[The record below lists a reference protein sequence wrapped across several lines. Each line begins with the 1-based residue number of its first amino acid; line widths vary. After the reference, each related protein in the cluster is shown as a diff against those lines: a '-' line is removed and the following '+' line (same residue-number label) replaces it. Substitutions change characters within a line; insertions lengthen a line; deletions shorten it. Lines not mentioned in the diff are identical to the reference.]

1 MYLSLC
7 HTSLDSLRLSVK
19 VEHEAILLFRMLFVS
34 EFLPCIINMIIKFNH
49 NDFFFLIICHLLSL
63 VIIFYYAHLAFSF
76 KYFFTPFQFFL
87 PFFWVG
93 LFLVDFSL
101 DSSLTFSLDLSMVD
115 QLAKMKENKSVLYS
129 EWYLMDQLDK
139 HLVNRWVG
147 Y

>member
-1 MYLSLC
+1 M
-7 HTSLDSLRLSVK
+7 
-19 VEHEAILLFRMLFVS
+19 
-34 EFLPCIINMIIKFNH
+34 
-49 NDFFFLIICHLLSL
+49 
-63 VIIFYYAHLAFSF
+63 
-76 KYFFTPFQFFL
+76 
-87 PFFWVG
+87 
-93 LFLVDFSL
+93 DFSL